1 MTLAITANIILC
13 AIAFAAIVGLLSWP
27 IRTSSGG
34 RPASRRGVRFRA
46 SQPPNAPQV
55 QRGDVAPI
63 RRSEKRMPSLTGPA
77 RRRVSRV

>member
-27 IRTSSGG
+27 IRSSRAG
-34 RPASRRGVRFRA
+34 RPGSRGGVRLRV
-46 SQPPNAPQV
+46 SQPRNVPQV
-55 QRGDVAPI
+55 QRGEVAPI
-63 RRSEKRMPSLTGPA
+63 RRSEKRVPSLRGPA